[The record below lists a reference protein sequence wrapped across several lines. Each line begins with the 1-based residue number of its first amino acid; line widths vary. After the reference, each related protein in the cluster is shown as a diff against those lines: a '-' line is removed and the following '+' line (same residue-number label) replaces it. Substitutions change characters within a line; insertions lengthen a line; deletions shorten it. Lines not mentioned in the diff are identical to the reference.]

1 METFSPLGTKFS
13 SLSVHNEVYIKCFEN
28 IYTNVF
34 HGAGKIDDSDDESQ
48 E

>member
-13 SLSVHNEVYIKCFEN
+13 SLSVHTEVYIKCFEN
-28 IYTNVF
+28 IYTNVS
-34 HGAGKIDDSDDESQ
+34 HGAEGIHDIDDESQ